1 MRAITFLEEI
11 LVEKF
16 SNLLKNLKTADP
28 IN

>member
-1 MRAITFLEEI
+1 MRDKTFFEEM

-16 SNLLKNLKTADP
+16 SNLLKNLKPADP